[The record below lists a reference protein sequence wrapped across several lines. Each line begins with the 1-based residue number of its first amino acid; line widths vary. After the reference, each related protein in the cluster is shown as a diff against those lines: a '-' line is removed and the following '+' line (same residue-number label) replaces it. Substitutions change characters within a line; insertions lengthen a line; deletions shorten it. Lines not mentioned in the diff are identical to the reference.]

1 MRLASA
7 LSRAD
12 GNKIILVIRGG
23 RKTDRRHQSPPRFAR
38 SILWGDSMDTSD
50 WFRRRRYLHFDEP
63 VDRSSAE
70 RLVNNSSRVASH
82 SFYPLIHFTV
92 KSVKVK
98 FDKTSRQ
105 LERKEKNRPIVYA
118 SHLDSHIYSFYARK
132 LAALYETKLT
142 EHGLTKSILAFRSL
156 GKSNIHFAAEAFESI
171 RQFGACDVIG
181 LDIQGFFDNLNHSYL
196 KDRWRALLAEPSLPA
211 YHYSVFRSLTKYSI
225 VPKEELHA
233 ALGITRRNFGVRRRR
248 LCEPNEFRDKVRTS
262 EKLIKTH
269 REKTGIPQGTSISAL
284 LSNIYMLEFDR
295 RLSTAISNVQGIYL
309 RYCDDILIVCPQNMG
324 DDLYALALD
333 EIKKIRLQIQE
344 KKTERR
350 TFSLATGV
358 LQADKPL
365 QYLGFLFDGQRV
377 LLRSA
382 SLARF
387 SERMRKGTALA
398 KATMESR
405 NALRSSRREEARPLF
420 KKKLYRMYSCVGRR
434 NFLSYGYRAADIMKS
449 NHIKRQLRPLW
460 KRLQNEMAK

>member
-142 EHGLTKSILAFRSL
+142 EH
-156 GKSNIHFAAEAFESI
+156 
-171 RQFGACDVIG
+171 
-181 LDIQGFFDNLNHSYL
+181 
-196 KDRWRALLAEPSLPA
+196 
-211 YHYSVFRSLTKYSI
+211 
-225 VPKEELHA
+225 
-233 ALGITRRNFGVRRRR
+233 
-248 LCEPNEFRDKVRTS
+248 
-262 EKLIKTH
+262 
-269 REKTGIPQGTSISAL
+269 
-284 LSNIYMLEFDR
+284 
-295 RLSTAISNVQGIYL
+295 
-309 RYCDDILIVCPQNMG
+309 
-324 DDLYALALD
+324 
-333 EIKKIRLQIQE
+333 
-344 KKTERR
+344 
-350 TFSLATGV
+350 
-358 LQADKPL
+358 
-365 QYLGFLFDGQRV
+365 
-377 LLRSA
+377 
-382 SLARF
+382 
-387 SERMRKGTALA
+387 
-398 KATMESR
+398 
-405 NALRSSRREEARPLF
+405 
-420 KKKLYRMYSCVGRR
+420 
-434 NFLSYGYRAADIMKS
+434 
-449 NHIKRQLRPLW
+449 
-460 KRLQNEMAK
+460 